1 MRTTLYLTTS
11 LGSTQ
16 LSIQSQLTD
25 SFVAYLTKLNKLKRL
40 HSVNRGVRK
49 TMYYESESMRRKEQT
64 NVYDYSQHRR
74 SHCTVTLNRYLGT
87 ITLRLLEIETLD
99 YRL

>member
-1 MRTTLYLTTS
+1 MRTSLYLTTS

-25 SFVAYLTKLNKLKRL
+25 SLVAYLTTLNKLKRL

-49 TMYYESESMRRKEQT
+49 TMNNEFENMR
-64 NVYDYSQHRR
+64 
-74 SHCTVTLNRYLGT
+74 
-87 ITLRLLEIETLD
+87 
-99 YRL
+99 